1 MCSKYPGI
9 KFEPAF
15 QRWDKIETLLS
26 SAQAGAQVVYTAG
39 KHVISR
45 RGKHE
50 NVSRLWNV

>member
-1 MCSKYPGI
+1 MCSKYPGM

-26 SAQAGAQVVYTAG
+26 SAQAGAQVVYLAG